1 MKYRHGGC
9 GFFLLL
15 ALSVIAARVGSDS
28 PACVGSVTV
37 QQSDSGPTAAELLR
51 RWAEALGGEKIQNI
65 KNVYIR
71 SLTKIGELEFTSE
84 EWQAAQGQHK
94 QNIYSGHFRTKLMVF
109 NGYGGWVRYQN
120 AHVRDLAGRELA
132 EEVSAAYLGS
142 FSHLISDRMPGRA
155 GYLGEDQSKRFYIL
169 KLEPQGG
176 LPIICYLDK
185 TTYLPARQEQTF
197 DGMTLTT
204 TFADWREVDGVKF
217 AFQQRH
223 KPPEMREF
231 LQLVRLDSAL
241 DESAFRK
248 PTDWPDFRFAS
259 GDQARGIPFEIIDDH
274 ICLEVRV
281 NHSQPLKF
289 ILDTGWGQSVSA
301 LSEEGA
307 RVLRLQQKGSVVGDA
322 PEGSVHSATFDLPGV
337 TLQNQDLMLVSL
349 SLDRYL
355 GFRLDGILGY
365 DFVSRFVLE
374 ISYAEKLINLYDPAT
389 YIPKAS
395 AKSIPITLLHDTLP
409 QIHARITQADGSAVE
424 GQFIVDTGAA
434 SAITFSAPFVRAHRL
449 LAANPRTV
457 EALSVGLEGKGRQRI
472 GHVRNLQIGEFQI
485 SNPVAGFSQATKGP
499 MAGNG
504 VGAGLIGGEILR
516 RFNITFDYAHKRL
529 LLEPNENF
537 PDASEIKMSGLV
549 LAPVGVDQKTF
560 KVVFADSQAIA
571 TGIRRGDILEAI
583 DGKPAKNFA
592 LSQLHQM
599 LKQDGR
605 TFLLSVRRGQ
615 NLMQIKMTTKRVIL
629 KPAR

>member
-1 MKYRHGGC
+1 MKYQHGVC

-15 ALSVIAARVGSDS
+15 ALSVIAARVWSDS

-142 FSHLISDRMPGRA
+142 FSHLISDRMPGSTE
-155 GYLGEDQSKRFYIL
+155 YLGEDQSKRFYIL

-374 ISYAEKLINLYDPAT
+374 INYAEKLINLYDQAS

-395 AKSIPITLLHDTLP
+395 AKSIPITLLEGTLP
-409 QIHARITQADGSAVE
+409 TIHARITQADGSAVE

-571 TGIRRGDILEAI
+571 AGIRRAEI
-583 DGKPAKNFA
+583 
-592 LSQLHQM
+592 SW
-599 LKQDGR
+599 KQ
-605 TFLLSVRRGQ
+605 
-615 NLMQIKMTTKRVIL
+615 
-629 KPAR
+629 